1 LLLCIFTS
9 NHYWKKVLYTIELQ
23 RSGLPHGYIIFWAS
37 TDTTKPTPEFIDSF
51 ISAQIPDPSN
61 DPLGYAM
68 ITEHMVHDPYGKY
81 NPKCSC
87 MKNEKCSKNYPKE
100 FHETMTVHE
109 NGFVVYKRPNN
120 ERFVIKSGI
129 KLDNH
134 WIVPHNIELL
144 KKYDAHINT

>member
-1 LLLCIFTS
+1 LSYRDLDYRTGI
-9 NHYWKKVLYTIELQ
+9 LYFGLQ
-23 RSGLPHGYIIFWAS
+23 Q
-37 TDTTKPTPEFIDSF
+37 TKPTPEFIDSF

-68 ITEHMVHDPYGKY
+68 ITEHMVHDPCGKY

-109 NGFVVYKRPNN
+109 NGFVVYKRPKN

-144 KKYDAHINT
+144 KNMMPILIHNGATRLFLSNIFLSK